1 MFLLDGRYQYWLMT
15 YMKFLL
21 WKVGSYNICY
31 LLLGKSYVLKIT
43 CLVKGL
49 NVPVWDGVGFTN
61 IKS

>member
-1 MFLLDGRYQYWLMT
+1 MT